1 MEKFGKFL
9 ITIGVCALVFLIVSN
24 IVASYQYSKN
34 VLSYWKL
41 ADKSSTIVEKSRNLD
56 LFVAQF
62 SDEKYKGKYDA
73 VIFKTPDNSFD
84 GNFKALTSMQLRLQE
99 IKTMDVSSFEYQT
112 AIQQITAQEQGE
124 AFDIL
129 DTLNGIWYKV
139 NYFYLWDWI
148 GFTFIILSVAIL
160 SVGLMIRFW

>member
-9 ITIGVCALVFLIVSN
+9 IAIGVCSLIFLNVSK
-24 IVASYQYSKN
+24 IAASYQYSKN

-62 SDEKYKGKYDA
+62 SDEKYKGEYDA
-73 VIFKTPDNSFD
+73 IIFKTPDNSFD

-99 IKTMDVSSFEYQT
+99 IKTMDISSFEYQT

-124 AFDIL
+124 AFDML
-129 DTLNGIWYKV
+129 DTLKGVWYKE
-139 NYFYLWDWI
+139 NYFYLWDWV
-148 GFTFIILSVAIL
+148 GFIFVLLSVVVL